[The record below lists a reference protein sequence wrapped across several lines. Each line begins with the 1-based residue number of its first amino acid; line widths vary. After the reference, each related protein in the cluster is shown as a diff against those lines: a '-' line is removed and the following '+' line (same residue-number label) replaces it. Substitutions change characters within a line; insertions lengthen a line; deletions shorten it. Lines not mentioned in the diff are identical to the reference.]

1 MRSFLNENLFSQR
14 AFDFN
19 AVNHQNS
26 HYYARQGI
34 LQCILC
40 CQSVN
45 MAKNFRSNLASYYG
59 GWVTAVD

>member
-1 MRSFLNENLFSQR
+1 MRSFLNENLFSQC

-45 MAKNFRSNLASYYG
+45 MAKNLRLNLASY
-59 GWVTAVD
+59 